1 MPSFSNFLMNL
12 KKLVLNPSVVHEVPL
27 VVEQIVS
34 RLCKSWLFKKVDN
47 GGATGIETVLQSLA
61 LADDLDMPPNLF
73 LGR

>member
-12 KKLVLNPSVVHEVPL
+12 NKLVLNPSVVHEVPL

-47 GGATGIETVLQSLA
+47 GVLDKNAMCEETLRELQ
-61 LADDLDMPPNLF
+61 
-73 LGR
+73 